1 MFKSATVP
9 ANARSLPVLSRDG
22 PLDALRFLAALF
34 IVLYHV
40 AERAPV
46 SLFSLSPAFG
56 RGYLATDFFLML
68 SGYVLA
74 RTYGPRVLGAEVST
88 LTFLKRRVQRIWPPH
103 LVMLAL
109 FVAFFVGTSAIGL
122 APQNPQWFQW
132 DQLLPQVFL
141 VQTWFVPGISGWN
154 TPTWTLSALIVA
166 YALFPVVWRRVA
178 TTQRPLQ
185 LLAMGVCAYVA
196 LDQAALMLF
205 GVPGYQLPLRFG
217 LIRGVPLFMIGL
229 LVARLPV
236 TPLARRQALPL
247 AVATLVAVIGIQA
260 LGKFDYFSLALLGF
274 LIYAAGASK
283 PRAWRWAG
291 VAGKLSFSLFLTNTM
306 TAMVWFGVVRMVES
320 KLGLPTAATWA
331 LWALAIPATIVVAWM
346 FERAVDAPL
355 QRWIKSHNQ
364 RPLILAKAGNQA
376 ASQLSARLGTN
387 T

>member
-1 MFKSATVP
+1 MFKSSTVP
-9 ANARSLPVLSRDG
+9 ALPVLSRDG

-74 RTYGPRVLGAEVST
+74 RTYGPRVLGAEVDT
-88 LTFLKRRVQRIWPPH
+88 LTFLKRRVQRIWPSH
-103 LVMLAL
+103 LVMLAA
-109 FVAFFVGTSAIGL
+109 FVAFFVGTSSIGL
-122 APQNPQWFQW
+122 APQNPQWFAW

-141 VQTWFVPGISGWN
+141 VQAWFVPGTSGWN
-154 TPTWTLSALIVA
+154 MPTWTLSALIAA
-166 YALFPVVWRRVA
+166 YALFPMVWRKVA
-178 TTQRPLQ
+178 ATQRPLQ
-185 LLAMGVCAYVA
+185 LLAMGVCAWVA
-196 LDQAALMLF
+196 IDFAALMIF
-205 GVPGYQLPLRFG
+205 DVPSYQLPLKFG

-236 TPLARRQALPL
+236 TTLARRQALPL
-247 AVATLVAVIGIQA
+247 ALATLAIVIGIQG
-260 LGKFDYFSLALLGF
+260 LGNFDHFSLALLAF

-291 VAGKLSFSLFLTNTM
+291 QAGKLSFSLFLTNTL
-306 TAMVWFGVVRMVES
+306 TAAVWFGVVRMVES
-320 KLGLPTAATWA
+320 KLGLPVAAEWA
-331 LWALAIPATIVVAWM
+331 LWAMAILATIVVAWV

-355 QRWIKSHNQ
+355 QVWMKTRQ
-364 RPLILAKAGNQA
+364 AKPREAAVSATPVQA
-376 ASQLSARLGTN
+376 
-387 T
+387 

>member
-1 MFKSATVP
+1 MSKSSTVP
-9 ANARSLPVLSRDG
+9 ALPVLSRDG

-74 RTYGPRVLGAEVST
+74 RTYGPRVLNADVNT

-109 FVAFFVGTSAIGL
+109 FVAFFVSTTAVGL

-141 VQTWFVPGISGWN
+141 VQAWFVPGTSGWN
-154 TPTWTLSALIVA
+154 IPTWTLSALIVA
-166 YALFPVVWRRVA
+166 YALFPMVWRKVA
-178 TTQRPLQ
+178 ATKRPLQ
-185 LLAMGVCAYVA
+185 LLAMGVCAWVA
-196 LDQAALMLF
+196 VDFAALLVF
-205 GVPGYQLPLRFG
+205 GVHGYQLPLRFG

-236 TPLARRQALPL
+236 TDLACQQALPL
-247 AVATLVAVIGIQA
+247 AATTLAIVIGIQG
-260 LGKFDYFSLALLGF
+260 LGNFDHFSLALLGF

-291 VAGKLSFSLFLTNTM
+291 AAGKLSFSLFLTNSL
-306 TAMVWFGVVRMVES
+306 TAAVWFGLVRMAEA
-320 KLGLPTAATWA
+320 KLGLSTVAEWT
-331 LWALAIPATIVVAWM
+331 LWAMAIPATIVAAWA
-346 FERAVDAPL
+346 FEKLVDAPL
-355 QRWIKSHNQ
+355 QRWMKTWS
-364 RPLILAKAGNQA
+364 AKPKNFPVLPALVAGTPG
-376 ASQLSARLGTN
+376 SARK
-387 T
+387 

>member
-1 MFKSATVP
+1 MFKAGTVP
-9 ANARSLPVLSRDG
+9 ALPVLSRDG

-74 RTYGPRVLGAEVST
+74 RTYGPRVLSADVDT

-109 FVAFFVGTSAIGL
+109 FVAFFVLTSVVGL

-132 DQLLPQVFL
+132 DQLLPQIFL
-141 VQTWFVPGISGWN
+141 VQAWFVPGTSGWN
-154 TPTWTLSALIVA
+154 IPTWTLSALIVA
-166 YALFPVVWRRVA
+166 YALFPTVWRKAAA
-178 TTQRPLQ
+178 TKRPVQ
-185 LLAMGVCAYVA
+185 LLAMGVCAFVA
-196 LDQAALMLF
+196 IDFAAFDLL
-205 GVPGYQLPLRFG
+205 GVHGYQLPLRFG

-236 TPLARRQALPL
+236 TELARRQALPL
-247 AVATLVAVIGIQA
+247 AAATLAIVIGIQA
-260 LGKFDYFSLALLGF
+260 LGNFDYFSLALLGF

-283 PRAWRWAG
+283 SQAWRWAG
-291 VAGKLSFSLFLTNTM
+291 AAGRLSFSLFLTNSL
-306 TAMVWFGVVRMVES
+306 TAAVWFGLVRTVEN
-320 KLGLPTAATWA
+320 KIGLPAGAEWA
-331 LWALAIPATIVVAWM
+331 LWAAAIPVTIVTAWV
-346 FERAVDAPL
+346 FERVVDAPL
-355 QRWIKSHNQ
+355 QRWIKA
-364 RPLILAKAGNQA
+364 REAKVVTAAPVNATPAQA
-376 ASQLSARLGTN
+376 
-387 T
+387 

>member
-1 MFKSATVP
+1 MFKAGTNI
-9 ANARSLPVLSRDG
+9 ALPVLSRDG

-74 RTYGPRVLGAEVST
+74 RAYGARVLGEPNQHGGVDT

-122 APQNPQWFQW
+122 APQNPRWFQW

-141 VQTWFVPGISGWN
+141 VQAWFVPGTSGWN
-154 TPTWTLSALIVA
+154 IPTWTLSALIVA
-166 YALFPVVWRRVA
+166 YALFPMVWRRVA
-178 TTQRPLQ
+178 ATKRPLA
-185 LLAMGVCAYVA
+185 LLAAGVIAYVA
-196 LDQAALMLF
+196 IDQTALMIF
-205 GVPGYQLPLRFG
+205 GIPGYQLPLRFG

-236 TPLARRQALPL
+236 TTLARHQALPL
-247 AVATLVAVIGIQA
+247 AVATLAAVVGIQA
-260 LGKFDYFSLALLGF
+260 LGRFDYVSLALLGF

-291 VAGKLSFSLFLTNTM
+291 AAGRLSFSLFLTNTL
-306 TAMVWFGVVRMVES
+306 TAAVWFGVVRLVES
-320 KLGLPTAATWA
+320 KLGLPSAASWA
-331 LWALAIPATIVVAWM
+331 LWALAIPATIVVAWV
-346 FERAVDAPL
+346 FERLVDAPL
-355 QRWIKSHNQ
+355 QRWMKGRSAAQ
-364 RPLILAKAGNQA
+364 RVPT
-376 ASQLSARLGTN
+376 SAPSVA
-387 T
+387 

>member
-9 ANARSLPVLSRDG
+9 AQPTLSRDG

-46 SLFSLSPAFG
+46 SLFSLNPAFG

-74 RTYGPRVLGAEVST
+74 RTYGPRVLGAEVNT

-103 LVMLAL
+103 LVMLIL

-141 VQTWFVPGISGWN
+141 VQTWFVPGTSGWN
-154 TPTWTLSALIVA
+154 IPTWTLSALIVA
-166 YALFPVVWRRVA
+166 YALFPAVWRRVA
-178 TTQRPLQ
+178 VAKSPLI
-185 LLAMGVCAYVA
+185 LLALGVVAYLAV
-196 LDQAALMLF
+196 DYAALMVF
-205 GVPGYQLPLRFG
+205 KVPGYQLPLRFG

-236 TPLARRQALPL
+236 VDLASRHALPL
-247 AVATLVAVIGIQA
+247 AIAALVAVIGIQA
-260 LGKFDYFSLALLGF
+260 LGKFDHFSLALLGF

-291 VAGKLSFSLFLTNTM
+291 AAGKLSFSLFLTNTL
-306 TAMVWFGVVRMVES
+306 TAVVWFGAVRMVEA
-320 KLGLPTAATWA
+320 KLGLPLTAQWA
-331 LWALAIPATIVVAWM
+331 LWGLGIPATIVAAWV
-346 FERAVDAPL
+346 FERLVDAPL
-355 QRWIKSHNQ
+355 QKWIKGRFQ
-364 RPLILAKAGNQA
+364 QPLEVIASATPAQA
-376 ASQLSARLGTN
+376 
-387 T
+387 